1 MFIRCLYGL
10 QGVFKFFAR
19 SDYNVNTSL
28 KVWPTL
34 QLVNRSDAGSRNWWE
49 TKTRRSQIQ
58 RLRMQTN
65 LVGTPPATLEAA
77 GTLVVDVVCSA
88 ESAYLTA
95 RPRRCGQKG
104 KGRHVRNASQMRWA
118 PKHRSQKKEELLG
131 WHPLSKWAVV
141 NPAAKTGRKAVVCV
155 T

>member
-1 MFIRCLYGL
+1 MTQR
-10 QGVFKFFAR
+10 R
-19 SDYNVNTSL
+19 DN

-58 RLRMQTN
+58 SLRTQTN
-65 LVGTPPATLEAA
+65 VVGTPPATLEAA

-88 ESAYLTA
+88 ESADLTA
-95 RPRRCGQKG
+95 ATTEARPKG

-118 PKHRSQKKEELLG
+118 PKNRSQKKEELLE
-131 WHPLSKWAVV
+131 WHSLSKWAVV
-141 NPAAKTGRKAVVCV
+141 NPAAKTGSKAAVCV